1 MARSAHPRK
10 VGSHGIRT
18 HMTLPMSNE
27 FSGTRIAASAPA
39 TRRKPHFR
47 VLRRLVSSPKG
58 AIGLGIVAVMIFIA
72 LFGPFIAP
80 LDPYKQDFMA
90 TLKGP
95 SAAHWFGTDQLGRDV
110 FSRIL
115 QGAHSSLG
123 IGIGGVA
130 VAFLFGVP
138 LGLAAA
144 WFRGWFDQLVM
155 RAVDIM
161 LSFPDIVFALA
172 LVALLGPSTMNVI
185 IAVGTVSIPVFIR
198 TARAVALSTLAEPFV
213 EGSVALGCSP
223 LRVMARHVLPNMAG
237 ILVTLSSLLFAS
249 TLLTASGL
257 SFLGLGTQPPEPE
270 WGTMLG
276 ESRSYIRSHPYM
288 ATFPGLFLAIAA
300 LGFNLLGEELRNI
313 YDPTAAKTR
322 RAHWFGGLA
331 KAARRKPVAAPTA
344 IPDMPEDVLVAGRD
358 LEVSYLTASGAL
370 PAVRGVNFTL
380 RRGRMLAVVGE
391 SGSGKSTLLRAVGTI
406 LPRGQ
411 ALISDGTLAIGGED
425 VSAMTPERLQQLR
438 RKHIGV
444 VFQDASSALNPVM
457 TVGAQL
463 IEAILS
469 GNPMPKAQARS
480 RAAELLA
487 AVQIADP
494 QERLDQYPHQFSGGM
509 KQRIVIA
516 IALAQN
522 PDILLADEPTSA
534 LDVTIQ
540 QQILVLLR
548 RMQQE
553 SRMAMMLVTHDLGL
567 VSRYADDVAVIYGG
581 RIVETGTVEEV
592 FRNPSHPYTRAL
604 RAAAPRLHAA
614 GEGKR
619 LSAITG
625 DPPML
630 GQFPPGCS
638 FAPRCGRTHGRP
650 LCQTQTPEPRP
661 VGGKLVACH
670 FAEEV

>member
-1 MARSAHPRK
+1 MTIPLTENFSAAAPIGVAAKPDRRARFP
-10 VGSHGIRT
+10 
-18 HMTLPMSNE
+18 
-27 FSGTRIAASAPA
+27 
-39 TRRKPHFR
+39 

-58 AIGLGIVAVMIFIA
+58 SIGLLIVCIIAVIS
-72 LFGPFIAP
+72 LFGPLLAP
-80 LDPYKQDFMA
+80 LDPYAQDFIA

-115 QGAHSSLG
+115 VGARSSIG

-130 VAFLFGVP
+130 VAVVIGVP
-138 LGLAAA
+138 IGLACA
-144 WFRGWFDQLVM
+144 WFRGWFDQTMM
-155 RAVDIM
+155 RGVDIM

-172 LVALLGPSTMNVI
+172 LVALLGANTTNVI
-185 IAVGTVSIPVFIR
+185 LAVGIVSIPVFIR
-198 TARAVALSTLAEPFV
+198 TTRAVALSMLAEPFV
-213 EGSVALGCSP
+213 EGSVSLGCSP
-223 LRVMARHVLPNMAG
+223 LRVMVRHVLPNMAG
-237 ILVTLSSLLFAS
+237 ILLTLSSLLFAS

-288 ATFPGLFLAIAA
+288 ATFPGLFLALSA

-313 YDPTAAKTR
+313 YDPTSVRPR
-322 RAHWFGGLA
+322 RRRPF
-331 KAARRKPVAAPTA
+331 ARFVSKHKSPHPALPALVEFQQADIVVAA
-344 IPDMPEDVLVAGRD
+344 RD
-358 LEVSYLTASGAL
+358 LEISYITDNGLMA
-370 PAVRGVNFTL
+370 AVRGVDVTL

-391 SGSGKSTLLRAVGTI
+391 SGSGKSTLLRAIGTI
-406 LPRGQ
+406 LPHGK
-411 ALISDGTLAIGGED
+411 AIISGGTLMIGGED
-425 VSAMTPERLQQLR
+425 FFSLTSARLQEIR

-463 IEAILS
+463 IEAITS
-469 GNPMPKAQARS
+469 GNPLPKQMARA
-480 RAAELLA
+480 RAVELLA
-487 AVQIADP
+487 AVQITDP
-494 QERLDQYPHQFSGGM
+494 DRRLDQYPHEFSGGM

-516 IALAQN
+516 IALAQE

-548 RMQQE
+548 GMQQK
-553 SRMAMMLVTHDLGL
+553 RQMAMMFVTHDLGL

-592 FRNPSHPYTRAL
+592 FSRPMHPYTRAL
-604 RAAAPRLHAA
+604 RAATPKLQSGRPGKYLTAID
-614 GEGKR
+614 GE
-619 LSAITG
+619 
-625 DPPML
+625 PPML
-630 GQFPPGCS
+630 GKIPIGCC
-638 FAPRCGRTHGRP
+638 FEPRCAHGSGRS
-650 LCQTQTPEPRP
+650 LCLQQSPELRDI
-661 VGGKLVACH
+661 GETAVACH
-670 FAEEV
+670 FPMEV

>member
-1 MARSAHPRK
+1 MTVSISEDLCA
-10 VGSHGIRT
+10 T
-18 HMTLPMSNE
+18 HVP
-27 FSGTRIAASAPA
+27 G
-39 TRRKPHFR
+39 RRKPSFR
-47 VLRRLVSSPKG
+47 LLRRLLSSPKG
-58 AIGLGIVAVMIFIA
+58 AIGLGIVTVMVFIA
-72 LFGPFIAP
+72 LFGPFLAP
-80 LDPYKQDFMA
+80 LDPYQQDFLA
-90 TLKGP
+90 TLQGP
-95 SAAHWFGTDQLGRDV
+95 SAAHWFGTDQLGRDQ

-115 QGAHSSLG
+115 HGAHASLG

-144 WFRGWFDQLVM
+144 WFRGWLDQWVM
-155 RAVDIM
+155 RCVDIM

-172 LVALLGPSTMNVI
+172 LVALLGPSTTNVI
-185 IAVGTVSIPVFIR
+185 VAVGVVSIPVFIR

-223 LRVMARHVLPNMAG
+223 LRVMARHVLPNIAG

-270 WGTMLG
+270 WGAMLG

-288 ATFPGLFLAIAA
+288 ATFPGLFLAFSA

-313 YDPTAAKTR
+313 YDPSASKTR
-322 RAHWFGGLA
+322 RVHWWRRLRA
-331 KAARRKPVAAPTA
+331 KPGRERSAGSVAAPARASGARQT
-344 IPDMPEDVLVAGRD
+344 DVLVCARD
-358 LEVSYLTASGAL
+358 LEVSYLTDSGAL
-370 PAVRGVNFTL
+370 PAVRGVSFTL
-380 RRGRMLAVVGE
+380 RRGRTLAVVGE

-411 ALISDGTLAIGGED
+411 ARITAGVLAIEGED
-425 VSAMTPERLQQLR
+425 VDAMSATRLQQLR
-438 RKHIGV
+438 RSHIGV

-480 RAAELLA
+480 RAVELLT

-494 QERLDQYPHQFSGGM
+494 KQRLDQYPHQFSGGM

-516 IALAQN
+516 IALAQD

-548 RMQQE
+548 RMQLE
-553 SRMAMMLVTHDLGL
+553 NRMAMMLVTHDLGL

-581 RIVETGTVEEV
+581 RIVETGSVEDV
-592 FRNPSHPYTRAL
+592 FRHPLHPYTQAL
-604 RAAAPRLHAA
+604 RAAAPTLNSA

-619 LSAITG
+619 LMAITG

-638 FAPRCGRTHGRP
+638 FALRCSRAQGRAR
-650 LCQTQTPEPRP
+650 CQAQAPAARA
-661 VGGKLVACH
+661 VGGQLVACH
-670 FAEEV
+670 FAEER